1 MADVT
6 EQSAAAL
13 VRQAAEQISTLVRDE
28 LRLAQAELAQKGK
41 HAAFG
46 VGMFG
51 GAGLVA
57 AYGVGALLVT
67 IGLALALVVPGW
79 AAALIVTVALFV
91 VAGIQVLVGRRH
103 LRQIPPLKP
112 EQTINSLRADVQ
124 AVSTAVEERNRR

>member
-1 MADVT
+1 MADVS

-13 VRQAAEQISTLVRDE
+13 VRQAAEQVSTLVRDE
-28 LRLAQAELAQKGK
+28 LRLAQAEFVEKGR

-46 VGMFG
+46 AGMFG
-51 GAGLVA
+51 GAGVTA
-57 AYGVGALLVT
+57 VYGVGALMVA

-79 AAALIVTVALFV
+79 AAALIVAALLFLIAWV
-91 VAGIQVLVGRRH
+91 QVLIGRRQ

-112 EQTINSLRADVQ
+112 EQTLNSLRADVD

>member
-28 LRLAQAELAQKGK
+28 FRLAQAELAEKGK

-51 GAGLVA
+51 GAGLTA
-57 AYGVGALLVT
+57 AYGVGALLVA

-79 AAALIVTVALFV
+79 AAALIVAAALLLI
-91 VAGIQVLVGRRH
+91 AGAQVLLARRH
-103 LRQIPPLKP
+103 LRRIPPLKP